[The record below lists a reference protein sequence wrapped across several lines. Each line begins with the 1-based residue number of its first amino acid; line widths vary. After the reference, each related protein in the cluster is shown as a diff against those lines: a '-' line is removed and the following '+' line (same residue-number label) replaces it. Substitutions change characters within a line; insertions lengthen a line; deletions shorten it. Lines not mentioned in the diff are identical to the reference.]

1 RSARASWWRGCAPSS
16 AACARPRRRRRCA
29 SPTSPWT
36 SRPIACAGATPPS
49 ISAPPSSACCASSSS
64 GRAACSRASSCST
77 PYGAATPSSSCA
89 PSTCISGGC
98 ARRSTTA
105 TGPTSSARCAPRAT
119 RSIPRRPSHLA
130 PTAAAAQAA
139 PVTGW
144 RTRLMATPERATAP
158 VKIRIGEVAA
168 VAYRL
173 VFGRLGLVLD
183 LGWLPLLVM
192 LAAELAPGVLELL
205 RPMPADAAAP
215 AVRVADIVG
224 VVAALLCLSAFAV
237 RWYQALLMVAS
248 SGPPRRLFFV
258 AWARFILYTVIFSLP
273 AAGSAIG
280 LTLTGASPTAA
291 DETSRLLAA
300 GMALPSLVLALA
312 VLRLSLLWP
321 AAAQG
326 FPMSWRAA
334 WRAMRGN
341 TWRLVAVMLV
351 VYLPIFLT
359 GGFALGIIFAAAHVD
374 IDQAS
379 A

>member
-1 RSARASWWRGCAPSS
+1 
-16 AACARPRRRRRCA
+16 
-29 SPTSPWT
+29 
-36 SRPIACAGATPPS
+36 
-49 ISAPPSSACCASSSS
+49 
-64 GRAACSRASSCST
+64 
-77 PYGAATPSSSCA
+77 
-89 PSTCISGGC
+89 
-98 ARRSTTA
+98 
-105 TGPTSSARCAPRAT
+105 
-119 RSIPRRPSHLA
+119 
-130 PTAAAAQAA
+130 
-139 PVTGW
+139 
-144 RTRLMATPERATAP
+144 MATPERATAP

-379 A
+379 AHPTLGLVLLIGVLDTVVNFIMVALGATVFVEFYRRLVLNTPAGRSADS